1 LLLRNRSSIPP
12 RSARKARGFGH
23 QRRLEILAAA
33 ERIFVTNGYE
43 GATIRKIADEVGVS
57 PTALYMHFP
66 DKHAML
72 MEIGGNALGQLT
84 SEATHIAAEPADPAC
99 RVRRILAAHMAFAL
113 QNKIAYRIVF
123 CEGARELAR
132 PAEGGRD
139 MGMDYYQA
147 LVAVVGELDDAGRLL
162 SGSKHVVAQ
171 VMFTACHG
179 LVSNLI
185 LNPGFGCVEV
195 DTLTKVMLDSLIRGH
210 VAEAA

>member
-33 ERIFVTNGYE
+33 ERIFVTSGYE

-72 MEIGGNALGQLT
+72 MEIGANALGQLT
-84 SEATHIAAEPADPAC
+84 AEARIILNEPADAAD
-99 RVRRILAAHMAFAL
+99 RVRRILGAHMAFAL
-113 QNKIAYRIVF
+113 KNQIAYRIVF
-123 CEGARELAR
+123 CEGARELSK
-132 PAEGGRD
+132 PADGGRD
-139 MGMDYYQA
+139 MGADYYQA
-147 LVAVVGELDDAGRLL
+147 LAMAVGELDDAGRLL
-162 SGSKHVVAQ
+162 WGSKHAVAQ

-179 LVSNLI
+179 LVSNII
-185 LNPGFGCVEV
+185 LNPSFGYVEV
-195 DTLTKVMLDSLIRGH
+195 DTMTKIMLDGLIRGH
-210 VAEAA
+210 VVEAA